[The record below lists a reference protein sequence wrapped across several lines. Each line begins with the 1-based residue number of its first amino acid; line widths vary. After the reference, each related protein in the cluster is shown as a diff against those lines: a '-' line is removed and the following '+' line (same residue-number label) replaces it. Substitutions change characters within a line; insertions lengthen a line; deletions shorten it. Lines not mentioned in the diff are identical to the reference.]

1 MMVDA
6 TVPGRP
12 PRLGISFDEA
22 ALHVEHLGFLDVNGT
37 SPQAPGGANL
47 VVALRERPTL
57 VHFDPER
64 VEHWVV
70 SGDRGRPAEITR
82 ATALPVERPFSWGT
96 IRVVDRLEVFNSFLT
111 FGGIVRAVARD
122 PSTTLVVLASHAPIL
137 RSTGHSQAVDLSTG
151 EVGAFFAR
159 MMIPIDFTP
168 GAEARLAAAPPL
180 AIYGAFH
187 ASMEARLA
195 ASEEL
200 QASRPDFTAWCRRER
215 GRLAT
220 TFGPDWEAGR
230 ALAAELGL
238 GGPSGAPTA
247 DRGGGRPRA

>member
-1 MMVDA
+1 MTDDA
-6 TVPGRP
+6 TVGGRP
-12 PRLGISFDEA
+12 PRLGIMFDEA

-37 SPQAPGGANL
+37 APQAPGGSNL
-47 VVALRERPTL
+47 VVALRDRPTL

-64 VEHWVV
+64 VEHWAAEA
-70 SGDRGRPAEITR
+70 GRGRPAEITR
-82 ATALPVERPFSWGT
+82 KTDVPLERPFSWGT

-111 FGGIVRAVARD
+111 FGGVARAVARD
-122 PSTTLVVLASHAPIL
+122 PSTTLVVLSSHAPIL

-168 GAEARLAAAPPL
+168 GAEARVAAADPMAL
-180 AIYGAFH
+180 YGAFH
-187 ASMEARLA
+187 VSVEARLE

-200 QASRPDFTAWCRRER
+200 RESHPGFAAWCGRER
-215 GRLAT
+215 RRLAQV
-220 TFGPDWEAGR
+220 FEREWAAGQ

-238 GGPSGAPTA
+238 ATP
-247 DRGGGRPRA
+247 